1 MSALKTRLQD
11 DMKTAMRA
19 QDKARLAV
27 IRLMLAA
34 VKQIEIDKRIEL
46 SDDEILV
53 VLDKMLKQRRES
65 IVQYEKGN
73 RQDLADQE
81 KFEIELI
88 QTYMPKPLTESEIN
102 QLVSE
107 AVAESGAQ
115 VQQDMGKVMAI
126 LKPKMQGRADMSL
139 VSVKIKQQL
148 S

>member
-1 MSALKTRLQD
+1 
-11 DMKTAMRA
+11 MKTAMRA

-46 SDDEILV
+46 DDAEILV
-53 VLDKMLKQRRES
+53 ILDKMLKQRRES

-88 QTYMPKPLTESEIN
+88 QAYMPTPLTEPEIK
-102 QLVSE
+102 QMISE
-107 AVAESGAQ
+107 AVAESGAKT
-115 VQQDMGKVMAI
+115 QQEMGKVMAI

-139 VSVKIKQQL
+139 VSSQIKQQL

>member
-1 MSALKTRLQD
+1 
-11 DMKTAMRA
+11 MKTAMRA

-46 SDDEILV
+46 SDDEILA

-81 KFEIELI
+81 KFEIDLI
-88 QTYMPKPLTESEIN
+88 QTYMPSPLTESEIKQMIN
-102 QLVSE
+102 E
-107 AVAESGAQ
+107 AVAGSGAKT
-115 VQQDMGKVMAI
+115 QQEMGKVMAI

-139 VSVKIKQQL
+139 VSVIIKQQL

>member
-1 MSALKTRLQD
+1 
-11 DMKTAMRA
+11 MKTAMRA

-46 SDDEILV
+46 SDDEILA

-81 KFEIELI
+81 KFEIDLI
-88 QTYMPKPLTESEIN
+88 QTYMPSPLTESEIKQMIN
-102 QLVSE
+102 E
-107 AVAESGAQ
+107 AVAESGAKT
-115 VQQDMGKVMAI
+115 QQEMGKVMAI

-139 VSVKIKQQL
+139 VSSQIKQQL